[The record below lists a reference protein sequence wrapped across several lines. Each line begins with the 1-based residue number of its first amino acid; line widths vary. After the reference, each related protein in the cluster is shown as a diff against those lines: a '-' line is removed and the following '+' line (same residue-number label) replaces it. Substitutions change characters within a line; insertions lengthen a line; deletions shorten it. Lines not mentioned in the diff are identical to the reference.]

1 MRAESQAS
9 MLLPEETPHRETAMT
24 KTSPALF
31 GLGALIFASPA
42 FAVDVK
48 RSVDVSATLDAAWK
62 AIGDFCGIGNWHP
75 AIAKCEISNRDGA
88 TFRMLT
94 LKGGGE
100 VFEKKTAWDDVGRSY
115 SYTIEESPLPVANY
129 GATVSVA
136 PNGSGSTIVWTAHF
150 DAKGATDAK
159 AAEVIGGIFDAGLG
173 ALKTSLK

>member
-1 MRAESQAS
+1 
-9 MLLPEETPHRETAMT
+9 MT
-24 KTSPALF
+24 KTSLTLF
-31 GLGALIFASPA
+31 GLLALTFASPA

-48 RSVDVSATLDAAWK
+48 RSVDVSAAPDATWK

-88 TFRMLT
+88 TFRTLM

-100 VFEKKTAWDDVGRSY
+100 IIEKKTAWDDVGRSY
-115 SYTIEESPLPVANY
+115 SYSIEESPLPVANY
-129 GATVSVA
+129 GATISVA
-136 PNGSGSTIVWTAHF
+136 PDGPGSAIVWTAHF

-173 ALKTSLK
+173 DLKTSLK